1 MITITHEIINKL
13 FKDFELSMWDNRTEN
28 FSILWII
35 NTKEKKYDIIKFL
48 ENYGISFEKTRNGY
62 ETEMLCIE
70 YLNTKVIKKII
81 VG

>member
-13 FKDFELSMWDNRTEN
+13 FKDFELSMLDNRTED

>member
-1 MITITHEIINKL
+1 MTTIASKVINEM
-13 FKDFELSMWDNRTEN
+13 FKTLGLSMWDNRTED

-35 NTKEKKYDIIKFL
+35 NTKEKKKFL

-62 ETEMLCIE
+62 ETEVLCIE
-70 YLNTKVIKKII
+70 YVNTKVFKKII

>member
-1 MITITHEIINKL
+1 MTTITSKVINEM
-13 FKDFELSMWDNRTEN
+13 FKTLGLSMWDNRTED

-35 NTKEKKYDIIKFL
+35 NTKEKKNDVIKFL

-62 ETEMLCIE
+62 ETETLCIE
-70 YLNTKVIKKII
+70 YINTKVFKKII